1 MNVVVTGATGFTGT
15 YTIPLLLKNN
25 IKVRCLVRNTSNIDL
40 ISKSDVELIY
50 GDLNDQASIERAFE
64 GVHALIN
71 IASLGFGHARNVV
84 QAAVRKNIQ
93 RAIFISTTALFTRL
107 NARSKSV
114 RLNAEDIIKKSGLD
128 YTIIRPTMIYGSS
141 MDRNICRLIK
151 FINRWPI
158 FIVFGNG
165 TYLQQP
171 VFVEDVSSAIMG
183 ALLSAKTSGKSYNIA
198 GAVPVTFN
206 QMIDTL
212 FTALNRKIYKIHIP
226 ASPIVSVLEY
236 AERLGLHFP
245 IKAEQVLRLNED
257 KRFDYT
263 DAKND
268 FGYNPICFS
277 EGVRKE
283 IMEMRRSGQLR

>member
-1 MNVVVTGATGFTGT
+1 MNVVVTGATGFTGIHT
-15 YTIPLLLKNN
+15 LPLLLKKN

-40 ISKSDVELIY
+40 ILKSDVELIY

-71 IASLGFGHARNVV
+71 IASLGFGHAQNIV

-114 RLNAEDIIKKSGLD
+114 RLTAEDIIKKSGLD
-128 YTIIRPTMIYGSS
+128 YTLLRPTMIYGSS

-151 FINRWPI
+151 FVNRWPI
-158 FIVFGNG
+158 FIVIGNG

-171 VFVEDVSSAIMG
+171 VYVEDVSSAIVKS
-183 ALLSAKTSGKSYNIA
+183 LLSANTSGKCYNIS
-198 GAVPVTFN
+198 GAVPITFN

-212 FTALNRKIYKIHIP
+212 LSALDRKIYKVHIP
-226 ASPIVSVLEY
+226 ASPIVTALECS
-236 AERLGLHFP
+236 ERLGMHFP
-245 IKAEQVLRLNED
+245 IKAEQILRLNED
-257 KRFDYT
+257 KSFDYS
-263 DAKND
+263 DARND
-268 FGYNPICFS
+268 FGYNPIPFS

-283 IMEMRRSGQLR
+283 IMEMRSSGQI